1 MRSSSRVASALYS
14 WYEHAMIHPKVSE
27 VLEDKGKSL
36 YWLAQETGVAYSTL
50 HKFNKAQTKG
60 IDFRVLDEICA
71 ALSCQP
77 GDILIRLPNEVKKAT
92 KKGSAK

>member
-1 MRSSSRVASALYS
+1 MNT
-14 WYEHAMIHPKVSE
+14 HMIQPKLSE
-27 VLEDKGKSL
+27 VLEGKGKSL

-77 GDILIRLPNEVKKAT
+77 GDILIRISDGAAKR
-92 KKGSAK
+92 KGARAK

>member
-1 MRSSSRVASALYS
+1 MNT
-14 WYEHAMIHPKVSE
+14 HMIQPKLAE
-27 VLEDKGKSL
+27 VLEGKEKSL

-77 GDILIRLPNEVKKAT
+77 GDILIRLPNGAKKAA
-92 KKGSAK
+92 KKGRVK

>member
-1 MRSSSRVASALYS
+1 MNT
-14 WYEHAMIHPKVSE
+14 HMIQPKLSE

-50 HKFNKAQTKG
+50 HKFNKARTKG

-71 ALSCQP
+71 ALRCQP
-77 GDILIRLPNEVKKAT
+77 GDILIRLPDGAARPAK
-92 KKGSAK
+92 KKGARAK

>member
-1 MRSSSRVASALYS
+1 MNT
-14 WYEHAMIHPKVSE
+14 HMIQPKLSE
-27 VLEDKGKSL
+27 VLEGQGKSL

-77 GDILIRLPNEVKKAT
+77 GDILIRLPDGPAKPAKKST
-92 KKGSAK
+92 KTMK

>member
-1 MRSSSRVASALYS
+1 MNA
-14 WYEHAMIHPKVSE
+14 HMIQPKLSE
-27 VLEDKGKSL
+27 VLEDQGKSL

-71 ALSCQP
+71 ALNCQP
-77 GDILIRLPNEVKKAT
+77 GDILIRLPN
-92 KKGSAK
+92 GSAKAAKRGARAK